1 MGGSWGP
8 RVESMVASPPAVDS
22 SGEASTDSEGQ
33 GHPYHRGKAGRGP
46 RGLIKEGKGDGVIS
60 ALGKVRDEID
70 SLGVDSAT
78 RADSNDDQA
87 HIGTNVPVLVA
98 A

>member
-1 MGGSWGP
+1 MI
-8 RVESMVASPPAVDS
+8 EED
-22 SGEASTDSEGQ
+22 
-33 GHPYHRGKAGRGP
+33 
-46 RGLIKEGKGDGVIS
+46 KGDGVVS

-87 HIGTNVPVLVA
+87 HVGTDVPVLA
-98 A
+98 AA

>member
-1 MGGSWGP
+1 
-8 RVESMVASPPAVDS
+8 
-22 SGEASTDSEGQ
+22 
-33 GHPYHRGKAGRGP
+33 
-46 RGLIKEGKGDGVIS
+46 LIKEGKGDGVVS

-87 HIGTNVPVLVA
+87 HVGTDVPVLVA